1 MTVSYTIDP
10 AAASD
15 APGLVALRS
24 GVVAEGEFLVSET
37 GEFPAS
43 LDALVAR
50 VRMTHPSGGPPNRCM
65 FVARARFQTIG
76 VIEVQPGG
84 FRRNR
89 HVGHIEVL
97 VRADWRGKGVGRG
110 LLERVLAWSE
120 TSAVT
125 KLSLAV
131 YAHNTPAIRLY
142 RSCGFTEEGRRIA
155 EYRFPDGSFRDDV
168 LMARTVGP
176 ASLL

>member
-1 MTVSYTIDP
+1 MLASYSIDA

-15 APGLVALRS
+15 APGLIALRT
-24 GVVAEGEFLVSET
+24 GVVAEGEFLISEA

-43 LDALVAR
+43 LDAVIAR
-50 VRMTHPSGGPPNRCM
+50 VRMTAPNGGPPNRCM
-65 FVARARFQTIG
+65 FVARARFQTVG
-76 VIEVQPGG
+76 VIEVQPGA

-110 LLERVLAWSE
+110 LLERVLSWSAN
-120 TSAVT
+120 SAVT

-131 YAHNTPAIRLY
+131 YAHNMPAIALY
-142 RSCGFTEEGRRIA
+142 RSCGFTEEGRRVA
-155 EYRFPDGSFRDDV
+155 EYRFPDGSFRDDL
-168 LMARTVGP
+168 LMARTVGITP
-176 ASLL
+176 L